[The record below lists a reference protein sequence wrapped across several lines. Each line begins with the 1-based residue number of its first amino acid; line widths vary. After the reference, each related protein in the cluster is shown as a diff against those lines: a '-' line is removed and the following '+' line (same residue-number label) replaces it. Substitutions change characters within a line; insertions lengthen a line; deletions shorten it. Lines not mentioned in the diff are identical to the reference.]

1 MDYLLGLLWEI
12 VAQAAG
18 RVCDKGVPLLWR
30 WLRPVRRAIAVLATR
45 WAVKVKAHYEANK
58 VFWWIA
64 AALAAWSGTW
74 HGIQGAAAPVVDTTY
89 DVIAVL
95 FLMSLIS
102 FVVHRLILRFRGWL
116 KTVPFASRV

>member
-1 MDYLLGLLWEI
+1 MDYLFGLLWEL

-18 RVCDKGVPLLWR
+18 RACDKGVPLLWR

-45 WAVKVKAHYEANK
+45 WAVEIKAQASK
-58 VFWWIA
+58 PFWWIA

-74 HGIQGAAAPVVDTTY
+74 HGIQGSDAPVVDTTY

-95 FLMSLIS
+95 FWMSLIC
-102 FVVHRLILRFRGWL
+102 FGVRWLILRFRGWL
-116 KTVPFASRV
+116 KTVC